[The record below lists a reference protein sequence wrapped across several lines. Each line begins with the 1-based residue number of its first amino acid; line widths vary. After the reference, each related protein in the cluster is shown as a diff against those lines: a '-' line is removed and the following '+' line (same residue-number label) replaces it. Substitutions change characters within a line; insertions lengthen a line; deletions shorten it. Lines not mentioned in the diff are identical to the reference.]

1 MDRKYP
7 KANFPLFT
15 RVRERGALISELP
28 PGVAP
33 TRWRFLQRNRL
44 IAALTPTTV
53 VIEAGIRSGSIRT
66 ANNALELDR
75 ALLAVPGSILAGTSL
90 GANGL
95 IAENKAFPLCDL
107 KQFATGQQQL
117 IESEAESSIAKR
129 AKDAIRELRSAKQFE
144 ISKCAGLTDF
154 EAEIALLDL
163 KRLGVVQE
171 HNGTYS
177 LS

>member
-1 MDRKYP
+1 
-7 KANFPLFT
+7 
-15 RVRERGALISELP
+15 
-28 PGVAP
+28 
-33 TRWRFLQRNRL
+33 
-44 IAALTPTTV
+44 
-53 VIEAGIRSGSIRT
+53 
-66 ANNALELDR
+66 
-75 ALLAVPGSILAGTSL
+75 
-90 GANGL
+90 
-95 IAENKAFPLCDL
+95 L

-171 HNGTYS
+171 HKGAYS
-177 LS
+177 LR